1 MSAFTKQSIID
12 CTVKLAET
20 KAINRITIYDIVN
33 ACGITRNTFY
43 YYFHDIYDVFDQA
56 IEQEVEKLSE
66 NPEANFDAALF
77 NLIEF
82 CTQYKKVW
90 KNLYKTM
97 GHEKLSKYVISRLH
111 SIFSTYVRTQPGG
124 DKLTEQ
130 DLEIICVFFEEALFG
145 VLARWI
151 RGDSSRNEH
160 TDMHEI
166 ANRIRVL
173 FKGNLSLMISNA
185 ISEQ

>member
-56 IEQEVEKLSE
+56 VEQEVNKFSDE
-66 NPEANFDAALF
+66 PEGNLDQALF
-77 NLIEF
+77 NLIDF
-82 CTQYKKVW
+82 CIMYKKVW

-97 GHEKLSKYVISRLH
+97 GHEKLSKYVIGRLH
-111 SIFSTYVRTQPGG
+111 NIFTTFVRKQPNG
-124 DKLTEQ
+124 DKLSER
-130 DLEIICVFFEEALFG
+130 DMDIICTFYEEALFG
-145 VLARWI
+145 VLAHWI
-151 RGDSSRNEH
+151 RGDSKNEPE
-160 TDMHEI
+160 DMHEI
-166 ANRIRVL
+166 ADRIRVL
-173 FKGNLSLMISNA
+173 FTGNLTLMITNA
-185 ISEQ
+185 TKDK

>member
-12 CTVKLAET
+12 CTIKLAET
-20 KAINRITIYDIVN
+20 KAINKITIYDIVN

-56 IEQEVEKLSE
+56 INQEVVKLS
-66 NPEANFDAALF
+66 NPDINFDQALI

-82 CTQYKKVW
+82 CIQYKKVW

-97 GHEKLSKYVISRLH
+97 GHENLSKYVISRLNT
-111 SIFSTYVRTQPGG
+111 IFSTYVRKQPGG
-124 DKLTEQ
+124 EKLSDQ
-130 DLEIICVFFEEALFG
+130 DLDIICIFYEEALFG

-151 RGDSSRNEH
+151 RGDSTKSSPE
-160 TDMHEI
+160 DMHAI
-166 ANRIRVL
+166 ADRLRVL
-173 FKGNLSLMISNA
+173 FDGNLSLMISNA
-185 ISEQ
+185 ISAE